1 VGRAQ
6 AQLRAGTLNPPFL
19 MVGFVRTSTHPT
31 LAPRYPASK
40 IDERR
45 SEGAIRQGGNC
56 MTNSELIK
64 QLFLSFNNK
73 DNDAFVQ
80 TAREY
85 IEREKRKKHTIVAKE
100 LEKALYQSAHVSSS
114 QRRFKQTLPIPRDTE
129 KGFPLLE
136 IQHFEQNFDNL
147 ILSSDT
153 KAQLERIIREFKDA
167 DILATYNLSYKKKIL
182 LCGKPGTGKTF
193 SAQIISSVL
202 NIPLVYIRFDAIIS
216 SYLGE
221 TAGNLRKVFDFI
233 ENDIWIVLFDE
244 FDIIGKNRDDNH
256 EHGEIK
262 RVVNNFLQM
271 LDNFKGDSILFAATN
286 HQNMLDSAIWRRFD
300 AVIYYELP
308 DEATRKQLFERYL
321 RPMKRDINLSKAAQD
336 SQGLSPADIKMITVE
351 AMKTAIIDARN
362 ALTMDDLER
371 AIEQFIRREKVKF
384 HRQEN
389 E

>member
-1 VGRAQ
+1 
-6 AQLRAGTLNPPFL
+6 
-19 MVGFVRTSTHPT
+19 
-31 LAPRYPASK
+31 
-40 IDERR
+40 
-45 SEGAIRQGGNC
+45 

-73 DNDAFVQ
+73 DNEAFVQ
-80 TAREY
+80 AAREY

-100 LEKALYQSAHVSSS
+100 LEKALYQTTGIADS
-114 QRRFKQTLPIPRDTE
+114 QRRFKQNLPIPRDTE

-136 IQHFEQNFDNL
+136 IQHFEFDFDNL
-147 ILSSDT
+147 ILSQET
-153 KAQLERIIREFKDA
+153 KGQLERIIREFKDA
-167 DILATYNLSYKKKIL
+167 DILATYNLNYKKKIL

-193 SAQIISSVL
+193 SVQIISSVL

-233 ENDIWIVLFDE
+233 ENGTWIVLFDE

-300 AVIYYELP
+300 AVIGYELP
-308 DEATRKQLFERYL
+308 DEATRKHLFERYL
-321 RPMKRDINLSKAAQD
+321 RPIKRDKKINIDKAAKI
-336 SQGLSPADIKMITVE
+336 SQGLSPADIKMISIE
-351 AMKTAIIDARN
+351 AMKSAIIDARN
-362 ALTMDDLER
+362 SLTMDDLETE
-371 AIEQFIRREKVKF
+371 IKHFIRREKIKQ
-384 HRQEN
+384 HEHGDG
-389 E
+389 

>member
-1 VGRAQ
+1 
-6 AQLRAGTLNPPFL
+6 
-19 MVGFVRTSTHPT
+19 
-31 LAPRYPASK
+31 
-40 IDERR
+40 
-45 SEGAIRQGGNC
+45 
-56 MTNSELIK
+56 MTPSELVK
-64 QLFLSFNNK
+64 QLFLSFNNQ
-73 DNDAFVQ
+73 DNEAFVQ
-80 TAREY
+80 AAREY
-85 IEREKRKKHTIVAKE
+85 IEREKRKKHTVVAKE
-100 LEKALYQSAHVSSS
+100 LEKALYQSATVSSP

-136 IQHFEQNFDNL
+136 IQHFEQDFENL
-147 ILSSDT
+147 ILSPET

-193 SAQIISSVL
+193 SVQIISSML

-233 ENDIWIVLFDE
+233 ENDTWIVLFDE

-286 HQNMLDSAIWRRFD
+286 HQNILDSAIWRRFD
-300 AVIYYELP
+300 AVIDYELP
-308 DEATRKQLFERYL
+308 NEATRKQLFERYL
-321 RPMKRDINLSKAAQD
+321 RPIKRDKKINLSKAAQD

-351 AMKTAIIDARN
+351 AMKTAIIEARN
-362 ALTMDDLER
+362 RLTMDDLEN
-371 AIEQFIRREKVKF
+371 AIEQFIRREKVK
-384 HRQEN
+384 RLGDE
-389 E
+389 